1 MNTSRNRSRPDEGP
15 LDGLLIEDDDGF
27 STAWA
32 FPPTTA
38 SPEDQLAYVAATH
51 IAHGIL
57 KAAAMS
63 EPAPAVPVIKDS
75 ERISD
80 STWAHHMTNDT
91 IMFGCSWPGCNYTSE
106 NRDSIPTHYKT
117 HVGQAAQ
124 RRRAQ
129 RRPRSA
135 EITNDVV
142 EAALASL
149 DMVQLLVDRVDAFEA
164 EHMALVRELDE
175 AKVTIEEL
183 RQEDEELRRK
193 AASYDRIQQAIRD
206 ATA

>member
-1 MNTSRNRSRPDEGP
+1 VNEH
-15 LDGLLIEDDDGF
+15 
-27 STAWA
+27 
-32 FPPTTA
+32 
-38 SPEDQLAYVAATH
+38 AT
-51 IAHGIL
+51 
-57 KAAAMS
+57 
-63 EPAPAVPVIKDS
+63 PVIKES

-135 EITNDVV
+135 EVTNEVI
-142 EAALASL
+142 EAALATL
-149 DMVQLLVDRVDAFEA
+149 DMAQLLVDRVDSFDAEFNNLKRQLEEA
-164 EHMALVRELDE
+164 NIL
-175 AKVTIEEL
+175 IEEL
-183 RQEDEELRRK
+183 RQGDEERDRK
-193 AASYDRIQQAIRD
+193 AEAYDRIQQAIRD